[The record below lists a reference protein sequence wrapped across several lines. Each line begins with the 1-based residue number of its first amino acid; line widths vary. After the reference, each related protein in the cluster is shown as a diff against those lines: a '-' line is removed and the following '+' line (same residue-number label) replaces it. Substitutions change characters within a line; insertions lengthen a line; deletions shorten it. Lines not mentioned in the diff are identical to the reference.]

1 MQNVSA
7 LRVPNVVPKLTV
19 PVRSKYSIFVIV
31 AGFLLLPTNIL
42 SPTWR
47 SIVILFSVLMASTP
61 DTQIFSENK
70 YVMQGETNIFLRGLK
85 AAPAPWQHK
94 VLHSGEPLRRDEIVD
109 YEGRN
114 IINFAVPGGNYTT
127 AQYRNTIALTVNAP
141 RMLAA
146 LIELAYNQQE
156 LVGVEVDPKLLQLI
170 ADCGGPDLT
179 PTEEVVEPEPK
190 PQTWNNS
197 TQSSERLLG

>member
-1 MQNVSA
+1 MLNVSA
-7 LRVPNVVPKLTV
+7 LRLPNVVPRLTV
-19 PVRSKYSIFVIV
+19 PVRSKYSIFVIS
-31 AGFLLLPTNIL
+31 AGFLLLPTSMR
-42 SPTWR
+42 SPTSR

-70 YVMQGETNIFLRGLK
+70 YHMQGETNIFLRGLK

-94 VLHSGEPLRRDEIVD
+94 TVNRGLPDRRDEIVD
-109 YEGRN
+109 YEGNN
-114 IINFAVPGGNYTT
+114 IIDLTLPGGNYTT

-146 LIELAYNQQE
+146 LIELAYNQKE
-156 LVGVEVDPKLLQLI
+156 LAGVEVDPKLLQLI

-179 PTEEVVEPEPK
+179 PTEEVVEPK
-190 PQTWNNS
+190 PQTWNNA